1 MSAPDVAVVIP
12 TMRRLESLTRAL
24 RSVFAQ
30 ESVATRLREIVVG
43 QGEMVH
49 PDVDVAGRREFFHGQ
64 LQQGQ
69 LVLQL
74 RVLAAQVRR
83 QGA

>member
-30 ESVATRLREIVVG
+30 KDVAGRLREIVV
-43 QGEMVH
+43 
-49 PDVDVAGRREFFHGQ
+49 VDNDPEASSRET
-64 LQQGQ
+64 
-69 LVLQL
+69 VEAL
-74 RVLAAQVRR
+74 RP
-83 QGA
+83 